1 LLRRTIQQQPND
13 LNVQID
19 FSPECQE
26 IVILGVTQSGDV
38 FRPSDWAERLCG
50 VVSHVSGDQRLC
62 YSPYASPIVAAGI
75 KCVVIDARLRTSRP
89 DAFEFL
95 IGFARDNDL
104 LLRNGREEPRSAAP
118 CEHIE
123 PAGARLVAAL

>member
-1 LLRRTIQQQPND
+1 MLRRTIQQQPND

-50 VVSHVSGDQRLC
+50 VVSHFSGDQRLC
-62 YSPYASPIVAAGI
+62 YSPYATPIVADGI

>member
-1 LLRRTIQQQPND
+1 MLRRTIHRQPKN
-13 LNVQID
+13 LNVQTD

-26 IVILGVTQSGDV
+26 ILILGVTQSGDV

-50 VVSHVSGDQRLC
+50 VVSHFSGDQRLC
-62 YSPYASPIVAAGI
+62 YSPYATPIVADGV

-104 LLRNGREEPRSAAP
+104 LLRNGREEPRGDTPNKCIEAA
-118 CEHIE
+118 E
-123 PAGARLVAAL
+123 AALAVTL

>member
-1 LLRRTIQQQPND
+1 MQL
-13 LNVQID
+13 D
-19 FSPECQE
+19 FSPEGQE
-26 IVILGVTQSGDV
+26 IVILGVTQTGDV

-50 VVSHVSGDQRLC
+50 VVSHFSGDQRLC
-62 YSPYASPIVAAGI
+62 YSPYATPIVANGV
-75 KCVVIDARLRTSRP
+75 KCVVIDARLMSSRP

>member
-1 LLRRTIQQQPND
+1 LLRRTIQRQPND

-50 VVSHVSGDQRLC
+50 VVSHFSGDQRLC
-62 YSPYASPIVAAGI
+62 YSPYATPIVADGI

-104 LLRNGREEPRSAAP
+104 LLRNGREEPRADTP
-118 CEHIE
+118 NEHIE
-123 PAGARLVAAL
+123 AAEAAVAVTV

>member
-1 LLRRTIQQQPND
+1 MAD
-13 LNVQID
+13 AAA
-19 FSPECQE
+19 E
-26 IVILGVTQSGDV
+26 IVIQGVTESGQT

-50 VVSHVSGDQRLC
+50 VVSHFSGDQRLC
-62 YSPYASPIVAAGI
+62 YSPYATPIVADGI

-104 LLRNGREEPRSAAP
+104 LLRNGREEPRADTPS
-118 CEHIE
+118 EHIE
-123 PAGARLVAAL
+123 AAEAAVAVTV

>member
-1 LLRRTIQQQPND
+1 LLRRTIRRQPND

-50 VVSHVSGDQRLC
+50 VVSHFSGDQRLC
-62 YSPYASPIVAAGI
+62 YSPYATPIVADGI

-104 LLRNGREEPRSAAP
+104 LLRNGREEPRADTP
-118 CEHIE
+118 NEHIE
-123 PAGARLVAAL
+123 AAEAAVSVTV